1 MYQLLGGQDN
11 QVETDMTISIDTPE
25 VMAENAQLFVEQGFT
40 ALKIKVGLDE
50 KDDIERVKQI
60 RAAVGPAI
68 ELRIDANQGWRA
80 KQAIKMIEQLQK
92 YDIAF

>member
-1 MYQLLGGQDN
+1 MACYDLLGKSTGLPLYQLLGGQDN

-50 KDDIERVKQI
+50 ER
-60 RAAVGPAI
+60 R
-68 ELRIDANQGWRA
+68 
-80 KQAIKMIEQLQK
+80 
-92 YDIAF
+92 Y

>member
-1 MYQLLGGQDN
+1 MIYWEKVQDFPLYQLLGGQDN

-50 KDDIERVKQI
+50 KR
-60 RAAVGPAI
+60 R
-68 ELRIDANQGWRA
+68 
-80 KQAIKMIEQLQK
+80 
-92 YDIAF
+92 Y